1 MNNLKE
7 NEKLKAKDIDL
18 KWKNWKVREDDNL
31 KNDLQIQKLYEGTKI
46 KGFKKLKGIEI
57 RKRTIKKKRRR
68 RRI

>member
-46 KGFKKLKGIEI
+46 KGFKKLKGI
-57 RKRTIKKKRRR
+57 
-68 RRI
+68 